1 MANAIDKLVISLG
14 LDSRELS
21 NGLQRASQAIAD
33 FGKQVE
39 NDGGALDRFAASA
52 SKSTLLLGGVSDEAA
67 ERVMAIGTAGQKASL
82 LAGRSMDAL
91 GKKIGTIGTVFK
103 TAFAPLIAVFAAGK
117 VLDNLSRMGESLD
130 ILSERTGVATDKIDA
145 WAKANRDAGGSEEA
159 FKSALERW
167 TVDQGRSAD
176 DFFRMGEAVK
186 GMTSQQAAYFLN
198 AMGLSQDAA
207 AVFTKFKD
215 GAEEAAA
222 AYKGVALTPEQAKT
236 AREMNILWR
245 QFTDQAQALGNV
257 LAVTVLPIVN
267 KVLKTLGD
275 GVAFLR
281 KHSQFVKIALTAVG
295 VALAATYGRNLFKA
309 IGVVK
314 AFFQTVKAGQGV
326 MAALNATMLAN
337 PIGLLIAGITTLA
350 LLLDDFFTFL
360 DGGQS
365 VFGDFLSF
373 LGFSDEQIDE
383 FRKTLN
389 SFFEAIGN
397 LPDYIAGKLREGW
410 EEVKKI
416 GGWISDLFSGLI
428 PDFSNLETV
437 FTAGIIEPLKML
449 GKSVVGFFDGIEDF
463 FDGLPMRVAKAVPEA
478 IDALGEI
485 AGKIGEYLE
494 AGIKAAIDWAKEAF
508 QALIDQIGEWIADA
522 LNIGDKIKNAT
533 SGFAEALKEKAKG
546 ALGGLGKFFFGD
558 DEEEGNGP
566 QANPQTASGSNDKT
580 PAPYGMP
587 PYAGAIAAKED
598 RNILS
603 RLGDAI
609 SGFFSFA
616 PQQATGGMFAAAAAA
631 SNAAPGVSNDMQITV
646 TNNIQSNGDPE
657 EIGRAIGGALDSSL
671 SRRNRMLVAAQSGV
685 ISK

>member
-39 NDGGALDRFAASA
+39 NDGGTLDRFAASA

-67 ERVMAIGTAGQKASL
+67 ERVMAIGTSGQKASL
-82 LAGRSMDAL
+82 IAGRAMDGLADKVGTL
-91 GKKIGTIGTVFK
+91 GTLFK
-103 TAFAPLIAVFAAGK
+103 SAVAPLLAAFAGGQILH
-117 VLDNLSRMGESLD
+117 NLSQMGESLD

-159 FKSALERW
+159 FKSALETW
-167 TVDQGRSAD
+167 TVDQGRAAD

-222 AYKGVALTPEQAKT
+222 AYKGVAFTPEQAKA
-236 AREMNILWR
+236 AREMNIRWR

-257 LAVTVLPIVN
+257 LGVTVLPIVN
-267 KVLKTLGD
+267 KVLKAIGD

-281 KHSQFVKIALTAVG
+281 EHSQFTKIALTGVG
-295 VALAATYGRNLFKA
+295 IALAVTYGRNLFKA

-314 AFFQTVKAGQGV
+314 TFFQTLAAGKGV
-326 MAALNATMLAN
+326 ITAINVAMAGN
-337 PIGLLIAGITTLA
+337 PIGVIIAGVTALA
-350 LLLDDFFTFL
+350 LLLDDFL
-360 DGGQS
+360 GWLKGEKS
-365 VFGDFLSF
+365 AIGDFLSF
-373 LGFSDEQIDE
+373 LGLSEEQIDSWRNL
-383 FRKTLN
+383 FI
-389 SFFEAIGN
+389 SIGEAISN
-397 LPDYIAGKLREGW
+397 VPEKLAATVESIG
-410 EEVKKI
+410 EELGKI
-416 GGWISDLFSGLI
+416 GEWFSNLVPDL
-428 PDFSNLETV
+428 DFSNLEVV
-437 FTAGIIEPLKML
+437 FTAGIIEPLKTL
-449 GKSVVGFFDGIEDF
+449 GKGLVEFFDGIEGF
-463 FDGLPMRVAKAVPEA
+463 FDGLPMRVAKAIPEA

-522 LNIGDKIKNAT
+522 LNIGDKIKDAT

-558 DEEEGNGP
+558 DKEEGNVP
-566 QANPQTASGSNDKT
+566 QANPQTASGSRDQP

-587 PYAGAIAAKED
+587 PYTGAIAAKED

>member
-33 FGKQVE
+33 FGKQVQS
-39 NDGGALDRFAASA
+39 NGGAIERFAASA

-67 ERVMAIGTAGQKASL
+67 ARVMEIGSTGQKASL
-82 LAGRSMDAL
+82 IAGRAMDGL
-91 GKKIGTIGTVFK
+91 SEKIGNVGTLLK
-103 TAFAPLIAVFAAGK
+103 TAVAPLLAAFAGGQI
-117 VLDNLSRMGESLD
+117 LHNLSQMGESLD

-159 FKSALERW
+159 FKSALEKW

-222 AYKGVALTPEQAKT
+222 AYKGVAFTPEQAKA
-236 AREMNILWR
+236 AREMNIRWR

-257 LAVTVLPIVN
+257 LGVTVLPIVN
-267 KVLKTLGD
+267 KVLKVIGD
-275 GVAFLR
+275 GVAFIR
-281 KHSQFVKIALTAVG
+281 EHSRAVKLVLAGLGTVLAV
-295 VALAATYGRNLFKA
+295 TYGRSIIQA
-309 IGVVK
+309 IGNVST
-314 AFFQTVKAGQGV
+314 FFKVLKSGQGV

-337 PIGLLIAGITTLA
+337 PIGVVVAAVAALA
-350 LLLDDFFTFL
+350 LAFDDLFAFL
-360 DGGQS
+360 DGGNS
-365 VFGDFLSF
+365 LLGKFLSF
-373 LGFSDEQIDE
+373 IGFSDKQINE

-389 SFFEAIGN
+389 SAFDAIAN
-397 LPDYIAGKLREGW
+397 IPEVIAEKLSASW
-410 EEVKKI
+410 EEIKTV
-416 GGWISDLFSGLI
+416 GNWISDLFSGLI

-437 FTAGIIEPLKML
+437 FTAGIIEPLKTL
-449 GKSVVGFFDGIEDF
+449 GKGVVGFFDGIEDF

-522 LNIGDKIKNAT
+522 LNIGDKIKDAT

-566 QANPQTASGSNDKT
+566 QASPQTTSGSNDKT

>member
-33 FGKQVE
+33 FGKQVQS
-39 NDGGALDRFAASA
+39 NGGAIERFAASA

-67 ERVMAIGTAGQKASL
+67 ARIMEIGSTGQKASL
-82 LAGRSMDAL
+82 IAGRAMDGL
-91 GKKIGTIGTVFK
+91 SEKIGNVGTLLK
-103 TAFAPLIAVFAAGK
+103 TAVAPLLAAFAGGQI
-117 VLDNLSRMGESLD
+117 LHNLSQMGESLD

-159 FKSALERW
+159 FKSALETW

-397 LPDYIAGKLREGW
+397 LPDYIAGKLRECW

-437 FTAGIIEPLKML
+437 FTAGIIEPLKTL
-449 GKSVVGFFDGIEDF
+449 GKGVVGFFDGIEDF

-533 SGFAEALKEKAKG
+533 SGFADALKEKAKG

-657 EIGRAIGGALDSSL
+657 EIGRAIGGALESSL

>member
-39 NDGGALDRFAASA
+39 NDGGAIERFAASA

-91 GKKIGTIGTVFK
+91 GKKVGTIGTVFK

-222 AYKGVALTPEQAKT
+222 AYKGVAITPEQAKT

-309 IGVVK
+309 IGVIK
-314 AFFQTVKAGQGV
+314 TFFQTVKAGQGV
-326 MAALNATMLAN
+326 MAALNTTMLAN
-337 PIGLLIAGITTLA
+337 PIGLLIAGITTLS

-373 LGFSDEQIDE
+373 LGFSDKQIDE

-416 GGWISDLFSGLI
+416 GGWIGDLFSGLI

-437 FTAGIIEPLKML
+437 FTTGIIEPLKML

-463 FDGLPMRVAKAVPEA
+463 FDGLPMRVAKAVPKA

-485 AGKIGEYLE
+485 TGEIGELLE
-494 AGIKAAIDWAKEAF
+494 RGIQAAIDWAKDAF
-508 QALIDQIGEWIADA
+508 KALIDQIGEWIADA
-522 LNIGDKIKNAT
+522 LNIGDKIKDAA
-533 SGFAEALKEKAKG
+533 SGFADALKEKAKG

-566 QANPQTASGSNDKT
+566 QANPQTASGSSDQL

-657 EIGRAIGGALDSSL
+657 AVGNAVGGAMDNAL

>member
-67 ERVMAIGTAGQKASL
+67 ERIMAIGTSGQKAAL
-82 LAGRSMDAL
+82 VTGRAMDGLAD
-91 GKKIGTIGTVFK
+91 KIGTVGTLLK
-103 TAFAPLIAVFAAGK
+103 TAVAPLLAAFAGGQI
-117 VLDNLSRMGESLD
+117 LSNLSQMGESLD
-130 ILSERTGVATDKIDA
+130 ILSDRTGVATDKIDA

-159 FKSALERW
+159 FKSALETW
-167 TVDQGRSAD
+167 TVNQGRSAD

-186 GMTSQQAAYFLN
+186 GMTDQQAAYFLN

-373 LGFSDEQIDE
+373 LGFSDDQIDE

-397 LPDYIAGKLREGW
+397 IPDYIAGKLREGW

-437 FTAGIIEPLKML
+437 FTAGIIEPLKTL
-449 GKSVVGFFDGIEDF
+449 GKGVVGFFDGIEDF
-463 FDGLPMRVAKAVPEA
+463 FDGLPMRVAKAVPKA

-485 AGKIGEYLE
+485 AGEIGEMLE
-494 AGIKAAIDWAKEAF
+494 RGIQAAIDWAKDAF
-508 QALIDQIGEWIADA
+508 KALIDQIGEWIADA
-522 LNIGDKIKNAT
+522 LNIGDKIKDAT
-533 SGFAEALKEKAKG
+533 SGFADALKEKAKG

-566 QANPQTASGSNDKT
+566 QANPQAASGSRDQP
-580 PAPYGMP
+580 PAPYGMT

-657 EIGRAIGGALDSSL
+657 EIGRAIGVALDSSL

>member
-33 FGKQVE
+33 FGKQVQS
-39 NDGGALDRFAASA
+39 NGGAIERFAASA

-67 ERVMAIGTAGQKASL
+67 ERVMAIGTSGQKASL
-82 LAGRSMDAL
+82 ITGRAMDGLADKVGTL
-91 GKKIGTIGTVFK
+91 GTLFK
-103 TAFAPLIAVFAAGK
+103 SAVAPLLAAFAGGQILH
-117 VLDNLSRMGESLD
+117 NLSQMGESLD

-159 FKSALERW
+159 FKSALETW

-186 GMTSQQAAYFLN
+186 GMTDQQAAYFLN

-215 GAEEAAA
+215 GAEDAAA
-222 AYKGVALTPEQAKT
+222 AYKGVAFTPEQAKA
-236 AREMNILWR
+236 AREMNIRWR
-245 QFTDQAQALGNV
+245 QFTDQAQALGNMLAVTILPVVSKVLKVIGDGVGFIREHSRAVKLVLGGLGTV
-257 LAVTVLPIVN
+257 LAVTYGRSLIQAIGTTSTFF
-267 KVLKTLGD
+267 KVLKG
-275 GVAFLR
+275 
-281 KHSQFVKIALTAVG
+281 
-295 VALAATYGRNLFKA
+295 
-309 IGVVK
+309 
-314 AFFQTVKAGQGV
+314 GQGV

-337 PIGLLIAGITTLA
+337 PIGVVVAAVAALA
-350 LLLDDFFTFL
+350 LAFDDLFAFL
-360 DGGQS
+360 DGGNSLLGQ
-365 VFGDFLSF
+365 FLSF
-373 LGFSDEQIDE
+373 IGFSDKQIDE
-383 FRKTLN
+383 FRKTLK
-389 SFFEAIGN
+389 SAFDAIAN
-397 LPDYIAGKLREGW
+397 LPEVIAGKLQAAW
-410 EEVKKI
+410 EEIKSI
-416 GGWISDLFSGLI
+416 GNWFADLI
-428 PDFSNLETV
+428 PDVDFSKIGDALK
-437 FTAGIIEPLKML
+437 AGILEPLKAL
-449 GKSVVGFFDGIEDF
+449 GKGIVGFFDGIEDF
-463 FDGLPMRVAKAVPEA
+463 FDGLPMRVAKAVPKA
-478 IDALGEI
+478 IDALADLAGEI
-485 AGKIGEYLE
+485 GEAIE
-494 AGIKAAIDWAKEAF
+494 RGIQAAIEWAKEAF
-508 QALIDQIGEWIADA
+508 KALIDQIGEWIADA
-522 LNIGDKIKNAT
+522 LNIGDKIKDAT

-566 QANPQTASGSNDKT
+566 QASPQTASGSSDQP
-580 PAPYGMP
+580 PAPYGMS

-631 SNAAPGVSNDMQITV
+631 SNAAPGVSNDMQINV
-646 TNNIQSNGDPE
+646 TNNIQTNGDPE
-657 EIGRAIGGALDSSL
+657 AVGNAVGGAMDNAL
-671 SRRNRMLVAAQSGV
+671 SRCNRMLVAAQSGV

>member
-33 FGKQVE
+33 FGKQVQS
-39 NDGGALDRFAASA
+39 NGGAIERFAASA

-67 ERVMAIGTAGQKASL
+67 ARIMEIGSTGQKASL
-82 LAGRSMDAL
+82 IAGRAMDGL
-91 GKKIGTIGTVFK
+91 SEKIGNVGTLLK
-103 TAFAPLIAVFAAGK
+103 TAVAPLLAAFAGGQI
-117 VLDNLSRMGESLD
+117 LHNLSQMGESLD

-159 FKSALERW
+159 FKSALETW

-186 GMTSQQAAYFLN
+186 GMTDQQAAYFLN

-215 GAEEAAA
+215 GAEDAAA
-222 AYKGVALTPEQAKT
+222 AYKGVAFTPEQAKA
-236 AREMNILWR
+236 AREMNIRWR
-245 QFTDQAQALGNV
+245 QFTDQAQALGNMLAVTILPVVSKVLKVIGEGVGFIREHSRAVKLVLGGLGTV
-257 LAVTVLPIVN
+257 LAVTYGRSLIQAIGTTSTFF
-267 KVLKTLGD
+267 KVLK
-275 GVAFLR
+275 
-281 KHSQFVKIALTAVG
+281 S
-295 VALAATYGRNLFKA
+295 
-309 IGVVK
+309 
-314 AFFQTVKAGQGV
+314 GQGV

-337 PIGLLIAGITTLA
+337 PIGVVVAAVAALA
-350 LLLDDFFTFL
+350 LAFDDLFAFL
-360 DGGQS
+360 DGGNSLLGQ
-365 VFGDFLSF
+365 FLSF
-373 LGFSDEQIDE
+373 IGFSDKQIDE

-389 SFFEAIGN
+389 SAFDAIAN
-397 LPDYIAGKLREGW
+397 LPEVIAGKLQAAW
-410 EEVKKI
+410 EEIKTI
-416 GGWISDLFSGLI
+416 GNWFADLI
-428 PDFSNLETV
+428 PDVDFSKIGRALK
-437 FTAGIIEPLKML
+437 AGILEPLKAL
-449 GKSVVGFFDGIEDF
+449 GKGIVGFFDGIEDF
-463 FDGLPMRVAKAVPEA
+463 FDGLPMRVAKAVPKA

-485 AGKIGEYLE
+485 AGKIGEYIE

-522 LNIGDKIKNAT
+522 LNIGDKIKDAA
-533 SGFAEALKEKAKG
+533 SGFADALKEKAKG

-580 PAPYGMP
+580 PAPYGMS

>member
-91 GKKIGTIGTVFK
+91 GKKVGTIGTVFK

-167 TVDQGRSAD
+167 TVDQGRAAD

-437 FTAGIIEPLKML
+437 FTAGIIEPLKTL
-449 GKSVVGFFDGIEDF
+449 GKGVVGFFDGIEDF

-533 SGFAEALKEKAKG
+533 SGFADALKEKAKG

-598 RNILS
+598 GNILS